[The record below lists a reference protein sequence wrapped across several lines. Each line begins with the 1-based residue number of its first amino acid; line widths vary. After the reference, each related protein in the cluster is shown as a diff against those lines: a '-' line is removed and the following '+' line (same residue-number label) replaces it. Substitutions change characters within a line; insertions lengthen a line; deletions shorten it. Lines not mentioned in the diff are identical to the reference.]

1 MAVGISG
8 NGFTGGGDGY
18 SGHRRAVRSAPNQA
32 AERSCPCL
40 EVRVVIWHGELVGFI
55 RLELVER
62 RRISLHRDGI
72 RGWLERDDAQPSISA
87 MGKSLIVGEDLV
99 YQIAAVGDITAMR
112 GLTMSEMAAQNH
124 NYIGELSQRLP

>member
-18 SGHRRAVRSAPNQA
+18 SGHRSAVRSAANQA

-40 EVRVVIWHGELVGFI
+40 EVRVVIGHGELVGVI
-55 RLELVER
+55 RLELIER
-62 RRISLHRDGI
+62 RRISLHRYGI
-72 RGWLERDDAQPSISA
+72 RGRVESEDAQPSISA

-112 GLTMSEMAAQNH
+112 RLAIGEMAAQNH